1 MIDGLLVVD
10 KPAGWTSHDVVAK
23 LRGATRQ
30 RRIGHAGTLDPD
42 ATGVLLV
49 GLGRVTRLMRFLQE
63 TTKSYRGVIS
73 FGVATNTL
81 DAAGEVLERNPMP
94 VGLADVEV
102 ALPAFRGDILQVP
115 PMVSALKVDGKRL
128 HELARAGKVVERAPR
143 PVRIDRF
150 EIESFTVGD
159 YPEATVIVDC
169 SSGTYIRSLAADV
182 GAALGGC
189 AHLAALRRLRV
200 GEFTIDDATPLDT
213 LVVDPLPYVHSPAA
227 AMRALEAV
235 NVDDELRAAIANG
248 KVFEPGRV
256 RVDGDGPFAMI
267 DGAGNLVAVYERSGD
282 RLKPSVVLPDP
293 PPDPA
298 PVASSGA
305 SLGTTEDGS

>member
-81 DAAGEVLERNPMP
+81 DAAGEVLERAPMP
-94 VGLADVEV
+94 VERAAVEA

-128 HELARAGKVVERAPR
+128 HELAREGKVVERAPR
-143 PVRIDRF
+143 SLRIDRF
-150 EIESFTVGD
+150 DIESFTGGD
-159 YPEATVIVDC
+159 FPEATVIVDC
-169 SSGTYIRSLAADV
+169 TSGTYIRSLAADV
-182 GAALGGC
+182 GTALGGC
-189 AHLAALRRLRV
+189 AHLASLRRLRV
-200 GEFTIDDATPLDT
+200 GEFTIDDATPLET
-213 LVVDPLPYVHSPAA
+213 LIADPHPYVHTPAA
-227 AMRALEAV
+227 AMRALAVV
-235 NVDDELRAAIANG
+235 NVDDESRAAIANG
-248 KVFEPGRV
+248 KVFDRQQVPVE
-256 RVDGDGPFAMI
+256 GDGPFAMI
-267 DGAGNLVAVYERSGD
+267 DTAGNLVAVYERSGE

-293 PPDPA
+293 TPDSA
-298 PVASSGA
+298 PVASSSA
-305 SLGTTEDGS
+305 AKETP

>member
-73 FGVATNTL
+73 FGVSTNTL
-81 DAAGEVLERNPMP
+81 DAAGEVLERTPMP
-94 VGLADVEV
+94 VDQAAVEAV
-102 ALPAFRGDILQVP
+102 LPVFRGDILQVP
-115 PMVSALKVDGKRL
+115 PMVSALKVDGRRL
-128 HELARAGKVVERAPR
+128 HELAREGKVVDRKPR

-150 EIESFTVGD
+150 AIESFMPGD
-159 YPEATVIVDC
+159 FPEATVIVEC

-182 GAALGGC
+182 GTALEGC
-189 AHLAALRRLRV
+189 AHLASLRRLRV
-200 GEFTIDDATPLDT
+200 GEFTIDDATPLDA
-213 LVVDPLPYVHSPAA
+213 LVADPLPYVHTPAA
-227 AMRALEAV
+227 AMRSLAVV

-248 KVFEPGRV
+248 KVFGTARV
-256 RVDGDGPFAMI
+256 GVDGDGPFAMI
-267 DGAGNLVAVYERSGD
+267 DTAGHLVAVYERSGE

-293 PPDPA
+293 APEPAAAAPP
-298 PVASSGA
+298 PVG
-305 SLGTTEDGS
+305 EDRS

>member
-63 TTKSYRGVIS
+63 TTKSYRGVIA
-73 FGVATNTL
+73 FGTATNTL
-81 DAAGEVLERNPMP
+81 DAAGEVLERTPMP
-94 VGLADVEV
+94 VDRADVEA

-128 HELARAGKVVERAPR
+128 HELARAGKIVERAPR
-143 PVRIDRF
+143 PARIDRF
-150 EIESFTVGD
+150 DIESFTAGAF
-159 YPEATVIVDC
+159 PEASVIVDC

-182 GAALGGC
+182 GTALGGC
-189 AHLAALRRLRV
+189 AHLASLRRLRV
-200 GEFTIDDATPLDT
+200 GEFTIDDATPLER
-213 LVVDPLPYVHSPAA
+213 LVADPHPYVHSPAA
-227 AMRALEAV
+227 AMRALTVV

-248 KVFEPGRV
+248 KVFEAERV
-256 RVDGDGPFAMI
+256 RVEGDGPFAMI
-267 DGAGNLVAVYERSGD
+267 DGAGDLVAVYERNGD

-293 PPDPA
+293 TPDPA
-298 PVASSGA
+298 SVSPARS
-305 SLGTTEDGS
+305 TEDRS

>member
-73 FGVATNTL
+73 FGVATDTL
-81 DAAGEVLERNPMP
+81 DAAGEVLERTPMP
-94 VGLADVEV
+94 VDRTAVEA

-128 HELARAGKVVERAPR
+128 HELAREGKVVERAPR
-143 PVRIDRF
+143 SLRIDRF
-150 EIESFTVGD
+150 DIESMTDGD
-159 YPEATVIVDC
+159 FPDATVIVDC
-169 SSGTYIRSLAADV
+169 TSGTYIRSLAADV
-182 GAALGGC
+182 GTALGGC
-189 AHLAALRRLRV
+189 AHLSSLRRLRV
-200 GEFTIDDATPLDT
+200 GEFTIDDATPLET
-213 LVVDPLPYVHSPAA
+213 LVADPQPYVHTPAA
-227 AMRALEAV
+227 AMRALAVV
-235 NVDDELRAAIANG
+235 NVDDEVRAAIANG
-248 KVFEPGRV
+248 KVFDRQQVPVE
-256 RVDGDGPFAMI
+256 GDGPFAMI
-267 DGAGNLVAVYERSGD
+267 DTAGNLVAVYERNGE

-293 PPDPA
+293 TPDPA
-298 PVASSGA
+298 PVASSDTAERA
-305 SLGTTEDGS
+305 S